1 VSEQKHAQL
10 LKQQHRDMLHQT
22 ARLAALTEIA
32 STLAHEINQPLMA
45 IASYNDACL
54 RLLQRPEDTR
64 GDVVTAL
71 EKCRGQAI
79 RAGQIISSMR
89 EFIRSR
95 HPRPVRCSINE
106 IVRESLDLADTQI
119 EDSCVTVQLC
129 LAHALPLTQADPTLL
144 VQVVVNLVQNAIDSM
159 QRCAPTQ
166 RALTMSTGMHTDGS
180 IIVSITDR
188 GQGVPQGIGD
198 ELYKP
203 FFTTKPRGLGLGLS
217 ICRSV
222 VEAHGGRLWHDA
234 NQGPG
239 CTFHFTVRPEN
250 A

>member
-1 VSEQKHAQL
+1 
-10 LKQQHRDMLHQT
+10 
-22 ARLAALTEIA
+22 
-32 STLAHEINQPLMA
+32 
-45 IASYNDACL
+45 
-54 RLLQRPEDTR
+54 
-64 GDVVTAL
+64 
-71 EKCRGQAI
+71 
-79 RAGQIISSMR
+79 
-89 EFIRSR
+89 
-95 HPRPVRCSINE
+95 
-106 IVRESLDLADTQI
+106 
-119 EDSCVTVQLC
+119 
-129 LAHALPLTQADPTLL
+129 
-144 VQVVVNLVQNAIDSM
+144 M